1 MREAFRLVRYAK
13 PYRRY
18 VVIAAICLAG
28 VIGLNLVGPWIIR
41 ELVSVV
47 TEGTGDRASR
57 LHTINLLALAVVV
70 TYALRGL
77 CQFISNWM
85 THIAGW
91 GVVAE
96 FRRRVYDHLQR
107 LSLRY
112 YQDKQTGQLMS
123 RTINDTATFEALIA
137 HVLPELI
144 VNVLV
149 LVGVSLIL
157 FSLNWRLAAL
167 TLIPMPF
174 LVMVVLEYSRRVRP
188 AFRQAQQSLAALNAV
203 VQDNFSGI
211 KEIQAFTQ
219 ERREVERVFAKA
231 KVYSAAIVHAIKL
244 SSIFNPAA
252 EFLAGLGTVM
262 VVWLGGRLIL
272 DGQIPIADLVA
283 FVLYLGMFYQPIN
296 HLSRLNEG
304 LQQAVAGA
312 ERVFEILD
320 TETEVK
326 EAPDAMDLAEC
337 HGHIEFRN
345 VFFRYVPE
353 QPVLEDISFEAR
365 PGQMVAL
372 VGPTG
377 VGKTTIAS
385 LILRFYDPVEG
396 GVLVDGHDL
405 RTLTLAS
412 LRSQI
417 GTVLQDVYLF
427 TGTVRENILYG
438 RPDATDTEVEAAAK
452 AANAHEFIIE
462 LPNGYDTQIGERG
475 MKLSGGQKQRLSIA
489 RAVLKNAPILILDE
503 ATSSVDTETEAQIQE
518 ALERLIENRTTVVIA
533 HRLSTVQNADRI
545 IVLQD
550 GRIVESG
557 RHDELIRA
565 NGLYARLSRSQQY
578 GDAEQS
584 GDGRHQ
590 GQAIAAESE
599 EASQ

>member
-13 PYRRY
+13 PYRRH
-18 VVIAAICLAG
+18 VVIAAVCLTG

-41 ELVSVV
+41 GLVSVV

-57 LHTINLLALAVVV
+57 LRTINLLALAVIV
-70 TYALRGL
+70 TYAVRGV
-77 CQFISNWM
+77 CQFLSNWM

-96 FRRRVYDHLQR
+96 FRRRVYDHLQH
-107 LSLRY
+107 LSLKY

-144 VNVLV
+144 VNILV
-149 LVGVSLIL
+149 LVGVTVIL
-157 FSLNWRLAAL
+157 FSLNWQLAAL

-174 LVMVVLEYSRRVRP
+174 LVLVVLEYSRRVRP

-219 ERREVERVFAKA
+219 EGHEVGRVFERAKHHA
-231 KVYSAAIVHAIKL
+231 AAIVYAIKL
-244 SSIFNPAA
+244 SSIFHPAA

-283 FVLYLGMFYQPIN
+283 FVLYLSMFYQPIN
-296 HLSRLNEG
+296 QLSRLNEG

-320 TETEVK
+320 TETDVK
-326 EAPDAMDLAEC
+326 QAPDAIDLREC
-337 HGHIEFRN
+337 RGHIEFRD
-345 VFFRYVPE
+345 VSFRYIAE
-353 QPVLEDISFEAR
+353 QPVLEDITFEAR
-365 PGQMVAL
+365 PGRMIAL

-385 LILRFYDPVEG
+385 LILRFYDPVQG
-396 GVLVDGHDL
+396 AVLVDGHDL
-405 RTLTLAS
+405 RELTLAS
-412 LRSQI
+412 LRSHI
-417 GTVLQDVYLF
+417 GMVLQDVFLF

-438 RPDATDTEVEAAAK
+438 RPGAGDADVEAAAR
-452 AANAHEFIIE
+452 AANAHEFIME

-475 MKLSGGQKQRLSIA
+475 TKLSGGQKQRLAIA

-503 ATSSVDTETEAQIQE
+503 ATSSVDTETEALIQD

-533 HRLSTVQNADRI
+533 HRLSTVRHADRI
-545 IVLQD
+545 IVLQE
-550 GRIVESG
+550 GRIVEAG
-557 RHDELIRA
+557 RHDELIQA
-565 NGLYARLSRSQQY
+565 NGLYARLSRAQQY
-578 GDAEQS
+578 GDPEAE
-584 GDGRHQ
+584 R
-590 GQAIAAESE
+590 QAPVVAGEG
-599 EASQ
+599 EA